1 MLAPEAFGG
10 PSPARPGADMEA
22 GSVKTRSY
30 PRISTLVRG
39 LHKCDY
45 LDRLHFSEKNFFYPE
60 VWWAG
65 VLFFISNFS
74 ILEVSYA
81 WVWLYRVV
89 GFAIAV
95 SGDFRGLPVV
105 VGLFLTD

>member
-1 MLAPEAFGG
+1 MPTWRLARWKP
-10 PSPARPGADMEA
+10 DLDL
-22 GSVKTRSY
+22 
-30 PRISTLVRG
+30 RISTLIRDV
-39 LHKCDY
+39 HKCDY
-45 LDRLHFSEKNFFYPE
+45 FDRLHFSEKNFFYPE

-65 VLFFISNFS
+65 VLFFIFNFS

-89 GFAIAV
+89 SFAIAV
-95 SGDFRGLPVV
+95 SGDFRGLPAV

>member
-1 MLAPEAFGG
+1 MAHTNVIILTGCILVKKLFLSCGLVGG
-10 PSPARPGADMEA
+10 
-22 GSVKTRSY
+22 
-30 PRISTLVRG
+30 
-39 LHKCDY
+39 
-45 LDRLHFSEKNFFYPE
+45 
-60 VWWAG
+60 G
-65 VLFFISNFS
+65 VVFIFNFS
-74 ILEVSYA
+74 ILEVLYA